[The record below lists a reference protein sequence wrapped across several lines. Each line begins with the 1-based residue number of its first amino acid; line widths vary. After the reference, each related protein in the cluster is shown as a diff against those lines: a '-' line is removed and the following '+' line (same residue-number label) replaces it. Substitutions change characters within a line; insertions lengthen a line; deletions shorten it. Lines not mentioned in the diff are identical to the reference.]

1 MVREAALPVH
11 HPTDRVVGQVPAIQA
26 LRAQIRHLAAFDAVG
41 NPYAPTVLLQGE
53 TGTGKGL
60 VARLIHDSGPR
71 APGPFLDVNCAAI
84 PETLL
89 EAELFGFEAGAF
101 TDAKRAKPGLF
112 EAASGGTL
120 FLDEIEALP
129 PALQSKLLTAIEAKR
144 IRRLGAV
151 VERPVDA
158 KLIAATQTDLS
169 ASVSAGRFRADLYHR
184 LAVVV
189 LTLSPIRERGD
200 DILGLARHFLRR
212 YGEVHGLPPKGLSRA
227 AEAWLLRYDWPG
239 NVRELSHLMERVTL
253 LSPDTI
259 VASESLERLCLPRL
273 GAPLSAESTSTEGD
287 TDPPD
292 EPTRIR
298 QALVQAEGNVMR
310 AARLLG
316 LGRGALRHRMRRYGI
331 RVPRHESLTHASDS
345 SAAEEG
351 FRPRVLPWRKNG
363 QTKLPLL
370 QQDHITDTLAGRA
383 APIIDSDWA
392 RKPVTIL
399 AITITFPEPPEL
411 EAPGFEP
418 WTVAAR
424 WQQHIEEKVNGFGGL
439 LLQRSPSLLVVAF
452 GLPMTLEQLPQ
463 RAVHAALAIRQSVA
477 EVGASTAQTSRPAV
491 RLAMHDGTVLVDAK
505 ASDPAARALP
515 VGETL
520 TLPVRLLGVATPGDI
535 LLSAHAGRLAEGWC
549 EFERREVRL
558 SGGEGERLMAYAL
571 IRLGAQP
578 SPLARMG
585 QRALSRFVG
594 RERELA
600 TLRDILAQVHEGRG
614 QVVGVVGEPGVGKS
628 RLLYEFRRRLT
639 SDQVLALEA
648 DCSSYG
654 AAVPYLPLLDLLKA
668 YFQLEERDGGPPIR
682 DQIASRLRGLDD
694 ALSPALPAFLTLL
707 DAPVDD
713 PHWHALDPPQRRQRI
728 LEALKHLLLRESQ
741 VQPVVLIVENLH
753 WIDTETQA
761 FLDSLVDSL
770 PTVRLLLLVSYRP
783 EYQHG
788 WGSKTFYAQ
797 LRLDPLP
804 RDSAQALLQELLGD
818 DTGLAPLKPR
828 LIEWT
833 EGNPFFLEE
842 SIQTLVETGV
852 LVGAP
857 GAYQLAPQAGAAPR
871 GRPDVGNHRE
881 LPQPLDMRIPA
892 TVQAVLAA
900 RIDRLT
906 PEAKAILQ
914 SAAAIGRDVPFAL
927 LQRIVELSAEQL
939 RHGMATL
946 QAAEFLY
953 ETRLFPEREYTFKH
967 ALTHEVAYGSLPQE
981 RRRLL
986 HVRILA
992 ALEALY
998 ADRLGEQVDRLAH
1011 HAIRGEVWDKAV
1023 TYARQAGTKAVER
1036 SALREAAVAFEQALA
1051 ALQHLPDSRATR
1063 EQAIDL
1069 RFDLRNVLHPLNE
1082 ERRLFDHLRQA
1093 EPLAEALGDQR
1104 RLGHLAGYLS
1114 VSLRRQGHID
1124 EALASAQ
1131 RALAIATTLGDVG
1144 LQVAANSF
1152 LGELYLWIL
1161 NDYRQ
1166 AVEPFR
1172 QNVEILH
1179 GPLLRERFGTTNV
1192 QSVVCRAQVARC
1204 LAELGAFAE
1213 GRAYAEDALR
1223 LAETVDHP
1231 YSFIWVCNGV
1241 GHFFLRQGALPQA
1254 IRVFERALTLREA
1267 VNFPGIFRQCRVS
1280 LGSAYALSGRLTEAL
1295 PLLERGLELEQ
1306 SQPPFIR
1313 SLASL
1318 FPVWLGEGY
1327 VLAGRFE
1334 EAMRLGQQAL
1344 EVTRAQ
1350 KQRGYQAYALRL
1362 LGDIVA
1368 QRSPPELEEAE
1379 AHYRQALALAE
1390 ALGMRPLQAHCHL
1403 GLGTLYAKTV
1413 MREQARAELATAIAL
1428 YQAMAM
1434 TFWLPQAEAALAQL
1448 GAGG

>member
-1 MVREAALPVH
+1 MAREAALPAF
-11 HPTDRVVGQVPAIQA
+11 HPTDRLVGQTPAIQA

-60 VARLIHDSGPR
+60 VARIIHDSGPR
-71 APGPFLDVNCAAI
+71 SPGPFLDVNCAAI

-151 VERPVDA
+151 AERAVDA

-169 ASVSAGRFRADLYHR
+169 ASVSLGRFRADLYHR

-189 LTLSPIRERGD
+189 LTLPPVRERGD
-200 DILGLARHFLRR
+200 DIRGLARHFLRR
-212 YGEVHGLPPKGLSRA
+212 YGEVHRLPPKGLSWA

-259 VASESLERLCLPRL
+259 VAPESLERLCLPRL
-273 GAPLSAESTSTEGD
+273 GAPQPAASAPIGGE

-298 QALVQAEGNVMR
+298 RALVQAEGNVMR

-316 LGRGALRHRMRRYGI
+316 LGRGALRHRMRCYGI
-331 RVPRHESLTHASDS
+331 VVPSREDLTHAAGA

-351 FRPRVLPWRKNG
+351 FGPRALPWRQNG
-363 QTKLPLL
+363 QAKAPS
-370 QQDHITDTLAGRA
+370 QQDHTTETLNGRA
-383 APIIDSDWA
+383 PPITASDWA

-399 AITITFPEPPEL
+399 AINITFPEPPAFEV
-411 EAPGFEP
+411 PGFEP

-424 WQQHIEEKVNGFGGL
+424 WQQHIEEKVHGFGGL
-439 LLQRSPSLLVVAF
+439 LLQRSPALLVVAF
-452 GLPMTLEQLPQ
+452 GLPRTLEQLPQ

-477 EVGASTAQTSRPAV
+477 EAAGSAEQTSCPEV
-491 RLAMHDGTVLVDAK
+491 RLAVHGGTVLVDAQ
-505 ASDPAARALP
+505 AIDPAARVLP

-520 TLPVRLLGVATPGDI
+520 TLPVRLLGVAAPGDI
-535 LLSAHAGRLAEGWC
+535 LLSAQAGRLAEGWY
-549 EFERREVRL
+549 ELERREVPL
-558 SGGEGERLMAYAL
+558 TGENRERFVAYAL

-578 SPLARMG
+578 SPLERMG
-585 QRALSRFVG
+585 QRTLSWFVG
-594 RERELA
+594 REHELA
-600 TLRDILAQVHEGRG
+600 ALRNILAQVQEGRG
-614 QVVGVVGEPGVGKS
+614 QVVGIVGEPGVGKS
-628 RLLYEFRRRLT
+628 RLLYEFHRRLR

-668 YFQLEERDGGPPIR
+668 YFQLDDRDGRQPMR
-682 DQIASRLRGLDD
+682 EQIASRLHGLDA
-694 ALSPALPAFLTLL
+694 ALSPDLPAFLTLL
-707 DAPVDD
+707 DATVDD
-713 PHWHALDPPQRRQRI
+713 PHWHALDPSQRRQRI
-728 LEALKHLLLRESQ
+728 LEALKRLLLRESR

-770 PTVRLLLLVSYRP
+770 PTTRLLLLVSYRP

-788 WGSKTFYAQ
+788 WSSKTFYAQ

-818 DTGLAPLKPR
+818 DVGLAPLKPR

-842 SIQTLVETGV
+842 SIQTLVETKG

-857 GAYQLAPQAGAAPR
+857 GAYQLAKAVPSIH
-871 GRPDVGNHRE
+871 V
-881 LPQPLDMRIPA
+881 PA
-892 TVQAVLAA
+892 TVQAVLGA

-906 PEAKAILQ
+906 PEGKAILQ
-914 SAAAIGRDVPFAL
+914 SAAVIGRDVAFAL
-927 LQRIVELSAEQL
+927 LQRIVALSEARL
-939 RHGMATL
+939 RHAMASL

-981 RRRLL
+981 RRRML
-986 HVRILA
+986 HIRILA
-992 ALEALY
+992 ALEELY
-998 ADRLGEQVDRLAH
+998 ANRLAEQVDRLVH

-1023 TYARQAGTKAVER
+1023 TYGRQAGAKAVER
-1036 SALREAAVAFEQALA
+1036 SALREAAAAFEQALA
-1051 ALQHLPDSRATR
+1051 ALQHLPDSRTTR

-1069 RFDLRNVLHPLNE
+1069 RFDLRNALHPLSE
-1082 ERRLFDHLRQA
+1082 EGRILNHLRQA

-1114 VSLRRQGHID
+1114 VCLRQQGYND
-1124 EALASAQ
+1124 EALVSAQ
-1131 RALAIATTLGDVG
+1131 RALAIGTALGDVG
-1144 LQVAANSF
+1144 LQVTANSF

-1161 NDYRQ
+1161 SDYRQ
-1166 AVEPFR
+1166 AVQAYR
-1172 QNVEILH
+1172 RNVELLH
-1179 GPLLRERFGTTNV
+1179 GALLRERFGTTNV
-1192 QSVVCRAQVARC
+1192 QSVVARAQVARC
-1204 LAELGAFAE
+1204 LAELGAFRE
-1213 GRAYAEDALR
+1213 GQAYAEEALR

-1231 YSFIWVCNGV
+1231 YSFAVVCDGV
-1241 GHFFLRQGALPQA
+1241 GYFFLRQGALSQA
-1254 IRVFERALTLREA
+1254 IHVFERALTLPEV
-1267 VNFPGIFRQCRVS
+1267 VNFPPIFLRCHMG
-1280 LGSAYALSGRLTEAL
+1280 LGAAYALSGRVTEAL
-1295 PLLERGLELEQ
+1295 PLLERSLEQ
-1306 SQPPFIR
+1306 PQLPARR
-1313 SLASL
+1313 SVASL

-1327 VLAGRFE
+1327 VLAGRLE
-1334 EAMRLGQQAL
+1334 EAKQLGQQAL
-1344 EVTRAQ
+1344 EGTRTR
-1350 KQRGYQAYALRL
+1350 KQQGYQAYALRL
-1362 LGDIVA
+1362 LGEIAAHRIPLEVEVA
-1368 QRSPPELEEAE
+1368 ED
-1379 AHYRQALALAE
+1379 YFRQALALAE
-1390 ALGMRPLQAHCHL
+1390 ELGMRPLQAHCHL
-1403 GLGTLYAKTV
+1403 GLGTLYAKTGQ
-1413 MREQARAELATAIAL
+1413 REQARAELSTAIEL
-1428 YQAMAM
+1428 YRAMDM
-1434 TFWLPQAEAALAQL
+1434 TFWLPQAEAALAQVV
-1448 GAGG
+1448 